1 MTTPPLSHFK
11 DIHTHGRTGADIICS
26 VEPCEG
32 LTGQYGTAWFS
43 VGIHPW
49 STVEHIDAATW
60 DALEKLAADS
70 RVVAIGEAGL
80 DKHRGGSQAYQEEV
94 FLRHVQLSEKLRKP
108 LVIHCVS
115 RYGRMLE
122 LRQNLNPTQLW
133 IIHGFSGK
141 PELARQLVAAGFGI
155 SLGHRAAPAL
165 AATVPPNRLFHET
178 DVYSFE
184 QK

>member
-1 MTTPPLSHFK
+1 MTTPPLSAFK
-11 DIHTHGRTGADIICS
+11 DIHTHGRTSPDIICS
-26 VEPCEG
+26 VEPSEG
-32 LTGQYGTAWFS
+32 LSGQYGTAWFS

-49 STVEHIDAATW
+49 STVERVHTATW

-94 FLRHVQLSEKLRKP
+94 FLRHVELSEKLHKP
-108 LVIHCVS
+108 LIIHCVG

-122 LRQNLNPTQLW
+122 LRQKLRPTQLW

-155 SLGHRAAPAL
+155 SLGHKADPAVAAI
-165 AATVPPNRLFHET
+165 VPPNRLFHET
-178 DVYSFE
+178 DVYGSE
-184 QK
+184 